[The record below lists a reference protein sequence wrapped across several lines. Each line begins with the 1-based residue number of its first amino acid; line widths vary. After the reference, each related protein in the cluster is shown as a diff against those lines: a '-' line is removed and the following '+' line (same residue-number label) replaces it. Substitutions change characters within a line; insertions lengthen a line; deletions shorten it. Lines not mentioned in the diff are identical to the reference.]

1 GDWIRRVLELRGE
14 NTTAPFAAMQ
24 LARRTGD
31 RYRDIPDPLREELL
45 RWMQRENAETHFLQ
59 LVRDGG
65 SLDADEQGLVF
76 GEALP
81 KGLRIL

>member
-1 GDWIRRVLELRGE
+1 MLLADEKPADAMLQ
-14 NTTAPFAAMQ
+14 FAVVQ

-31 RYRDIPDPLREELL
+31 RYRDVSEPVRQEALSWLSGTGAGSH
-45 RWMQRENAETHFLQ
+45 NLQ

-65 SLDADEQGLVF
+65 QLDSDEAGRAF

-81 KGLRIL
+81 KGLRLR